1 MSSIC
6 GEIINNCKNKYL
18 LVISAGILG
27 MKKWGTHPNPSIK
40 KRGSPRRIRASPEQ
54 REGVSSFTNGALQSF
69 N

>member
-27 MKKWGTHPNPSIK
+27 MKKWGTHPNPSLK
-40 KRGSPRRIRASPEQ
+40 KRRALKNLLKVPLLV
-54 REGVSSFTNGALQSF
+54 REGFRVSSVIMKK
-69 N
+69 